1 MHLSWIMLLIVSA
14 AAKNT
19 TVSIQSTSV
28 HFTSNA
34 ALTGILQ
41 IGLDTIEEGS
51 KSISVPI
58 GDCHNLDSYEVM
70 TVSIKKPCRFFT
82 GPMCIGRTTFLKPGV
97 HESDE
102 PVPIWSVFCE
112 DEPDQKLEL

>member
-1 MHLSWIMLLIVSA
+1 MHLSWVMLLIVSA

-19 TVSIQSTSV
+19 T
-28 HFTSNA
+28 
-34 ALTGILQ
+34 
-41 IGLDTIEEGS
+41 IGLETIEEGS
-51 KSISVPI
+51 KSISVPL

-70 TVSIKKPCRFFT
+70 TVSVKKPCRFFT
-82 GPMCIGRTTFLKPGV
+82 GPMCIGRTTLLKPGV